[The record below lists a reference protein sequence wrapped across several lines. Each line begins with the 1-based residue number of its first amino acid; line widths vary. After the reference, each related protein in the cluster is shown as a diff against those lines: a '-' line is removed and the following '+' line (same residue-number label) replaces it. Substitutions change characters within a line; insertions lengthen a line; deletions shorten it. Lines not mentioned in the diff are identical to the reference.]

1 MNNPSVLDYTGT
13 TALHALALISFLLM
27 EKTK

>member
-1 MNNPSVLDYTGT
+1 MNPGVLDYTGA

>member
-1 MNNPSVLDYTGT
+1 MNTGVLDYAGT